1 MKRIIALLAAC
12 AAFPVYAADPAAAQQ
27 PAAAAAQPTASPA
40 TPAQPAAAAATQ
52 STGTVARAQFT
63 SAVENREPV
72 DKVSNLLNDK
82 NRVYFF
88 SEIKDAA
95 NQKVTHRWEYN
106 GKVMSEMNFDIGSD
120 RWRVFS
126 SKTLDPSWTGEWKV
140 SVVDQ
145 AGSTL
150 GASTFTYDKAPAA
163 AANPPASAP
172 ATTAPAAAESQ
183 KP

>member
-1 MKRIIALLAAC
+1 MKRMIVLLAAC
-12 AAFPVYAADPAAAQQ
+12 AALPVYAADPATAQ
-27 PAAAAAQPTASPA
+27 PAAAAQPTTA
-40 TPAQPAAAAATQ
+40 AQPAAAAAPQ
-52 STGTVARAQFT
+52 STGTVARSQFT
-63 SAVENREPV
+63 SAIENREPV
-72 DKVSNLLNDK
+72 DKVSTLLNDK

-88 SEIKDAA
+88 SEIKDAP
-95 NQKVTHRWEYN
+95 NQKITHRWEYN
-106 GKVMSEMNFDIGSD
+106 GKVMSEMNFDIGSE

-140 SVVDQ
+140 SVLDQ

-150 GASTFTYDKAPAA
+150 GANTFTYDKAPAA

-172 ATTAPAAAESQ
+172 ATTAPAAADPQ